1 MAGQNQKRRGRAR
14 PESRARGGEQPSRE
28 RRREEHARRLRG
40 DEFADD
46 FVDAEADS
54 CVSVHRRNEKESES

>member
-14 PESRARGGEQPSRE
+14 PESRGRGGEQPSRE
-28 RRREEHARRLRG
+28 RRGEEHEHRLRG

-46 FVDAEADS
+46 FVDADSES